1 MKPQVADVVFGG
13 FCVLNVVEVVGDL
26 KVPSLG
32 TMSLG
37 LTGKNFSLDPG
48 EGGRGGRG
56 EMLG

>member
-13 FCVLNVVEVVGDL
+13 FCVLNVVEVVGDS

-37 LTGKNFSLDPG
+37 LTGKNFSLHPG